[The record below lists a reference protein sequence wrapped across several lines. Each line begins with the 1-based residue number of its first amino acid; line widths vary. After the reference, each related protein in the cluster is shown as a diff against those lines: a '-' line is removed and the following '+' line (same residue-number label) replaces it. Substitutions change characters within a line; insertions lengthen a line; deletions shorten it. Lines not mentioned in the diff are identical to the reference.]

1 MALGGMS
8 YGEALTCAEQ
18 MKNAAAEMDNL
29 FAQLKSEMDSLE
41 TVLSSKGGGQL
52 LVTYRTLEAKLSGF
66 PTKVRSFEGFL
77 RTAVAQYQADDA
89 SLSSEV

>member
-1 MALGGMS
+1 MALGSMS
-8 YGEALTCAEQ
+8 YSEALTCADQ
-18 MKNAAAEMDNL
+18 MKTAAAEMDDL
-29 FAQLKSEMDSLE
+29 FAQLRTEMNSLE
-41 TVLSSKGGGQL
+41 SVLKSKGGEEL

-66 PTKVRSFEGFL
+66 PNKVRSFEGFL